1 MSPQFSEDNDRRLV
15 EFLRQNA
22 PVPPPANPNL
32 ESRLLQQVAHHPRL
46 RSRRGWQYWF
56 IPGAIAAGGLLG
68 IGGYRL
74 LNPQPQLA
82 ADPAQIEELEA
93 FVLDNWGDT
102 IGARPDS
109 TATSSLTNSWLLLA
123 DPQAS
128 TPVYSQ

>member
-22 PVPPPANPNL
+22 PVPPPVDPNL
-32 ESRLLQQVAHHPRL
+32 ESRLLQQVEHHPRW
-46 RSRRGWQYWF
+46 RSRSSPQYGL
-56 IPGAIAAGGLLG
+56 IPGAIAAGLLLG
-68 IGGYRL
+68 IGGYHL

-82 ADPAQIEELEA
+82 QNPQQIEELEA
-93 FVLDNWGDT
+93 FVLDNWGYT
-102 IGARPDS
+102 IGSTTDA
-109 TATSSLTNSWLLLA
+109 TATNSLSNSWLLLA